1 MNVLNGVWSDT
12 HIQQIISQQ
21 ELEKLAKIL
30 QENLILKT

>member
-1 MNVLNGVWSDT
+1 MNVLNGAWSDN

-30 QENLILKT
+30 QENLILKK

>member
-12 HIQQIISQQ
+12 HIQQIISQK

-30 QENLILKT
+30 QENLILKK